1 MYTKNVLWEVLLL
14 ILLFVLM
21 ILAIPISKAI
31 RYHKYKNAKPKFL
44 FSVERLSP
52 GWRIWVLIM
61 VVLETFSIW
70 NKTRSIYFI
79 ITKEYIY
86 AYIVY
91 LIFIIICVW
100 VISFINSSIIL
111 ISEDFID
118 ICNLKL
124 NYGEINYVE
133 ISKAKGFFNR
143 KRVEISHEGKIKV
156 RLSISNKNAGKLAE
170 IFKDKCRVIM

>member
-14 ILLFVLM
+14 ILLFVLT
-21 ILAIPISKAI
+21 ILAIIISKII
-31 RYHKYKNAKPKFL
+31 RYHKYKNAKAKFL

-52 GWRIWVLIM
+52 GWIIFLSVI
-61 VVLETFSIW
+61 VVSDIFSIW
-70 NKTRSIYFI
+70 NRFRSPYFK
-79 ITKEYIY
+79 ITEEYIY
-86 AYIVY
+86 AYIAS
-91 LIFIIICVW
+91 LILIATYAW

-111 ISEDFID
+111 ISENFID

-124 NYGEINYVE
+124 NYGEINYME

-156 RLSISNKNAGKLAE
+156 RLSISNKNAEKLAE
-170 IFKDKCRVIM
+170 IFEDKCRVIM